1 MIQSS
6 INNLTIGIKSS
17 DEIKKTFGLYDQ
29 PDDINNLDD
38 RLLFKIEIFRYK
50 LKVQISSFE
59 FNKNFNDIVEMS
71 KKSVDLIDT
80 EFIDN
85 NSPATLVHEVNNV
98 EEFIESYSTFFS
110 NSNSFLELFSK
121 STAAK
126 DSNINER

>member
-17 DEIKKTFGLYDQ
+17 DEIKTTFGLYDQ
-29 PDDINNLDD
+29 PDDINNIDD